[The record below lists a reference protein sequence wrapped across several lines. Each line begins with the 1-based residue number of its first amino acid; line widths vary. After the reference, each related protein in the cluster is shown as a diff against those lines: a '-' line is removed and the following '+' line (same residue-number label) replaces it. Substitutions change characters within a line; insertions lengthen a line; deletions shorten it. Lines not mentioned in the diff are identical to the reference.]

1 MNKPKILFL
10 VEGAK
15 TDVRLMQKLLSV
27 YGFDQKYEI
36 VSYNTNIYTLYNEMF
51 RDNDPADLDL
61 LQVLKEH
68 ERDPRK
74 KPLFDQS
81 YSDIL
86 LIFDLDPQDPLF
98 TSDKIQRMTEYFVE
112 SSDMGK
118 LYLNYPMVEAFY
130 HMHDI
135 PDAHFNE
142 YFATQEELS
151 NGTYKQRVNQE
162 NRNRNYAKFAVTK
175 EECNTVIQQNL
186 EKARWLCNVPD
197 GIPDEISI
205 LSAELRYWEQQM
217 ISVLCTCVFYI
228 PEYDPKLII

>member
-10 VEGAK
+10 VEDAK

-68 ERDPRK
+68 EKDPRK

-142 YFATQEELS
+142 YFTTQEELS

-162 NRNRNYAKFAVTK
+162 NRNRNYTKFAVTK

>member
-36 VSYNTNIYTLYNEMF
+36 ISYNTNIYTLYNEMF

-68 ERDPRK
+68 EKEPRK

-162 NRNRNYAKFAVTK
+162 NRNRNYTKFAVTK

>member
-68 ERDPRK
+68 EKDPRK

-162 NRNRNYAKFAVTK
+162 NRNRNYTKFAVTN
-175 EECNTVIQQNL
+175 EECNAVIQQNI

>member
-68 ERDPRK
+68 EKDPRK

-142 YFATQEELS
+142 YFTTQEELS

-162 NRNRNYAKFAVTK
+162 NRNRNYTKFAVTK
-175 EECNTVIQQNL
+175 EECNTVIQQNI